1 MTPSPAHTL
10 SQALL
15 SLPGQLR
22 ERLSHLEITTG
33 DTPYLTCHTQDPQPG
48 PAGSLAGDPAV
59 PEQIAALAALG
70 IVGGALDTQEQ
81 DGRVRITLWAG
92 PGERQRWEERMSIL
106 RSHRHAGADL
116 LGHAARVK
124 AAQAELEEARSAAA
138 RRAEQARTSGLSAA
152 VVDQLLQ
159 DAPITEPG
167 DLAGE
172 GVRPQPANA
181 QVQEPR
187 LGDLPPLRPGFVRM
201 PTGHS
206 AACVVCGTPATHT
219 RDGVALHQGECA
231 RLAVESPDTQDGSSP
246 VEQPRRE
253 RQAADPAVA
262 PAHTSGGGPDSSPA
276 TATRKRTTKGT
287 GTGPDRSR
295 FAAAVAAWDGHTL
308 YLPGGVTHPLTGVT
322 HLGEL
327 ARLVATFRLGHGGG
341 AAMPDR
347 GEIFIYPDALQ
358 SLGLPLEVAEAG
370 HGTRQARARARDEIF
385 SEFNPLPV
393 VQDALAAGWDL
404 AGERMD
410 VRTRL
415 THAEELPAG
424 ADITAL
430 PWTTYAG
437 NALFARDAGDGRDE
451 LVDPQTLV
459 DRLQEFA
466 DRVGMTWRVSPG
478 QTGIDLVDVLRPPTP
493 ASKDP
498 RPGYLTRNQDPVQPD
513 FLRPSVRRSDARF
526 TEGERVF
533 SWYRPWSQLTEAER
547 STTYVMAFDHGSHF
561 LNPFTSLEL
570 GVGEVEHLVGEAA
583 RWDGKETP
591 GYWVVD
597 AWQTPVWTMPDP
609 AGAIGMVPAEGLRI
623 VTAHTLKQLQILDEH
638 LPETLTYREAWVWRD
653 TARYLERV
661 GQNLKAARAEASPAV
676 AAAVKQ
682 VYATM
687 VQKFAS
693 TEYPPTQAHLRQPAW
708 RDHVVGAARTA
719 LLRTLVDAQTLSG
732 ISPLVVS
739 RDTVLYAVSTDDPQ
753 QAWPGKP
760 GKYGTGA
767 GQWKPVGVAPLEQ
780 WGPEHLPD
788 HAGGS
793 TRWNYERGM
802 GALTPIT
809 IATEAGES

>member
-1 MTPSPAHTL
+1 M
-10 SQALL
+10 
-15 SLPGQLR
+15 
-22 ERLSHLEITTG
+22 
-33 DTPYLTCHTQDPQPG
+33 
-48 PAGSLAGDPAV
+48 
-59 PEQIAALAALG
+59 
-70 IVGGALDTQEQ
+70 
-81 DGRVRITLWAG
+81 RVTLWAG
-92 PGERQRWEERMSIL
+92 PGERERWEERM
-106 RSHRHAGADL
+106 HADATRLDQREDL
-116 LGHAARVK
+116 LAHAARVK
-124 AAQAELEEARSAAA
+124 AARAELAQARAAAA
-138 RRAEQARTSGLSAA
+138 RRAEQARTAGLSAA

-159 DAPITEPG
+159 DEPTAEPDVVVG
-167 DLAGE
+167 DQAHPERVTGR
-172 GVRPQPANA
+172 G
-181 QVQEPR
+181 QEPAV
-187 LGDLPPLRPGFVRM
+187 GDLPPLRPGFVRM

-219 RDGVALHQGECA
+219 RDGVPLHQGECA
-231 RLAVESPDTQDGSSP
+231 RLAGEGLVTRDGNAP
-246 VEQPRRE
+246 REQPRQGSR
-253 RQAADPAVA
+253 AAGLAGA
-262 PAHTSGGGPDSSPA
+262 PAHTSGEAPTASA
-276 TATRKRTTKGT
+276 TSTRKRATKGT
-287 GTGPDRSR
+287 ATGSDRSR

-358 SLGLPLEVAEAG
+358 SLGLPLEVAVAG
-370 HGTRQARARARDEIF
+370 LGNRQARARARDEIF

-393 VQDALAAGWDL
+393 VQDALAAGWEL
-404 AGERMD
+404 AGDRMD
-410 VRTRL
+410 VRTRV
-415 THAEELPAG
+415 THPEELPAG

-430 PWTTYAG
+430 PWTIYAG

-466 DRVGMTWRVSPG
+466 DRVGMTWRVSAG

-498 RPGYLTRNQDPVQPD
+498 RPGYLTRGQDPVQPD

-533 SWYRPWSQLTEAER
+533 SWYRPWSQLTEAEHA
-547 STTYVMAFDHGSHF
+547 TTYVMAFDHGSHF

-597 AWQTPVWTMPDP
+597 AWDTPVWTMPDP
-609 AGAIGMVPAEGLRI
+609 AGAIGMVPAEGLRL

-719 LLRTLVDAQTLSG
+719 LLRTLVDAQALSG

-767 GQWKPVGVAPLEQ
+767 GQWKPVGVAPLAQ

-802 GALTPIT
+802 SALTPIT